1 MIWLEGVTG
10 LDITDM
16 HIDGFMKFINSQT
29 MLTMEKDDLLDMG
42 LSERDINT
50 LYAATNTKGEQY
62 KRYMYP
68 LPKIM

>member
-16 HIDGFMKFINSQT
+16 HIDGFMKFINSST

-42 LSERDINT
+42 LSEKDINT
-50 LYAATNTKGEQY
+50 LYAASNTKGSSTKSLCACYQ
-62 KRYMYP
+62 K
-68 LPKIM
+68 

>member
-16 HIDGFMKFINSQT
+16 HIDGFMKFINSST

-42 LSERDINT
+42 LSEKDINT
-50 LYAATNTKGEQY
+50 LYAASNTKESSTKVY
-62 KRYMYP
+62 
-68 LPKIM
+68 LPATKIM

>member
-16 HIDGFMKFINSQT
+16 HIDGFMKFINSST

-42 LSERDINT
+42 LSEKDINT
-50 LYAATNTKGEQY
+50 LYAASNTKGEQY
-62 KRYMYP
+62 KSLFACYE
-68 LPKIM
+68 K

>member
-16 HIDGFMKFINSQT
+16 HIDGFMKFINSST
-29 MLTMEKDDLLDMG
+29 MLTMERDDLLDMG
-42 LSERDINT
+42 LSEKDVNT
-50 LYAATNTKGEQY
+50 LYAATNAKGGQY
-62 KRYMYP
+62 KKFTYL